1 MDSEIITALISGFT
15 TLLVAMGTW
24 HFTSR
29 KDRTENKELIMKNI
43 EGLKDDI
50 TAVNATVQQQI
61 AIIDI
66 KITDL
71 TKQVERHNQVVDRT
85 YALEKAVGILDNR
98 ESVSEH
104 RLADLEHKGV

>member
-1 MDSEIITALISGFT
+1 MDTSITTAIISAVVTLIVSI
-15 TLLVAMGTW
+15 GTW
-24 HFTSR
+24 HVTAK

-43 EGLKDDI
+43 QGLKDDI
-50 TAVNATVQQQI
+50 TSVNANVQQQI

-71 TKQVERHNQVVDRT
+71 SKQVERHNQVIDRT

-104 RLADLEHKGV
+104 RISDLEHKG

>member
-24 HFTSR
+24 HFTSK
-29 KDRTENKELIMKNI
+29 KDRAENKELIMKNI
-43 EGLKDDI
+43 QGLKDDI
-50 TAVNATVQQQI
+50 TSVNATVQQQI

-104 RLADLEHKGV
+104 RLADLEHKG

>member
-1 MDSEIITALISGFT
+1 MSSEIITALISGGV
-15 TLLVAMGTW
+15 TLLVAIGTW
-24 HFTSR
+24 HVTGK
-29 KDRTENKELIMKNI
+29 KDRVENKQLIMKNI

-71 TKQVERHNQVVDRT
+71 TKQVEKHNNVIERT
-85 YALEKAVGILDNR
+85 YNLEKAVGILENR

>member
-29 KDRTENKELIMKNI
+29 KDRAENKELIMKNI
-43 EGLKDDI
+43 QGLKDDI
-50 TAVNATVQQQI
+50 TSVNATVQQQI

-104 RLADLEHKGV
+104 RLADLEHKG